1 MRVDLALIVGAFVA
15 VTLLAELL
23 GAPNTGQAASYGV
36 IAFAVTTVLVI
47 VKRP

>member
-1 MRVDLALIVGAFVA
+1 MRVDLLLVLGAFIA
-15 VTLLAELL
+15 VTLLAVLL

-47 VKRP
+47 VRRP